1 MAEGEAE
8 GVLVGLGAAVDQE
21 GARQPLGAEAHQPS
35 GGPGAHGERHR
46 VALEEQ
52 LLRLASQR
60 RQHPRVP
67 VAEQRHRVAAVEVD
81 QRAAVPRIRRSPP
94 RPRTGSTGVVG
105 VDGQQPAGL
114 VQLGLENGSSAV
126 SFVSDRLLH
135 SHPNPGT
142 VNPAVSG
149 NPSSRFI
156 HWIAPPA
163 APFTRL
169 SIAEKTTR

>member
-8 GVLVGLGAAVDQE
+8 RVLVRLGAAVDQE
-21 GARQPLGAEAHQPS
+21 GAGEPGRPEAHQPL
-35 GGPGAHGERHR
+35 GGPGADGERHR

-52 LLRLASQR
+52 LLRLGAER
-60 RQHPRVP
+60 RHQPRMP
-67 VAEQRHRVAAVEVD
+67 VAEQRHGVAAVEVD
-81 QRAAVPRIRRSPP
+81 QRAAVARMDD
-94 RPRTGSTGVVG
+94 RPLAPDGLDGGVR

-114 VQLGLENGSSAV
+114 VQLGLENGFDGGLSHV
-126 SFVSDRLLH
+126 NLLY
-135 SHPNPGT
+135 SHPSPGT

-149 NPSSRFI
+149 NPNSRFI

>member
-21 GARQPLGAEAHQPS
+21 GPRQPLGTEAHQPS
-35 GGPGAHGERHR
+35 GGPGAQGERHR

-52 LLRLASQR
+52 LLRLVSQR

-67 VAEQRHRVAAVEVD
+67 VAEQGDGVAAVEVD
-81 QRAAVPRIRRSPP
+81 QRAAVAGVDDRPLAPHGLDRRV
-94 RPRTGSTGVVG
+94 R

-114 VQLGLENGSSAV
+114 VQLGLENG
-126 SFVSDRLLH
+126 FDGGLGHLNLLY
-135 SHPNPGT
+135 SHPSPGT
-142 VNPAVSG
+142 LNPAVSG